1 MTRVQQEFDDRVTEL
16 DAYIQF
22 IANVDSG
29 GVQLRDA
36 SGQNPAYTTQAKD
49 DLLRTSKASALLLL
63 YNLMESTVSNA
74 VEAIYDEMA
83 SKGVAF
89 DSCRKEVR
97 RIILSNV
104 KQHDTDMLVP
114 VLLTISTDIV
124 NKTFRKD
131 GVVSGNVDAKQIK
144 KIAAKYGFN
153 KPRADGRDLL
163 TVKTNR
169 NDLAHG
175 VKSFAEV
182 GRAFVIQDILDLKDK
197 VVAYLRAL
205 LICVAQYI
213 TQAQYLA
220 APNRP

>member
-1 MTRVQQEFDDRVTEL
+1 MTRVQQEFNDRVNEL

-22 IANVDSG
+22 IAGIDVGS
-29 GVQLRDA
+29 VQLRDA
-36 SGQNPAYTTQAKD
+36 SGTSPAYSAQAKD
-49 DLLRTSKASALLLL
+49 DLMRTSKASALLLL

-97 RIILSNV
+97 RIILANL
-104 KQHDTDMLVP
+104 KQHDTDKLVP

-124 NKTFRKD
+124 NKTFKKD
-131 GVVSGNVDAKQIK
+131 GVVSGNVDARQIK
-144 KIAAKYGFN
+144 KIASRYGFS
-153 KPRADGRDLL
+153 KPSADGKDLL
-163 TVKTNR
+163 TVKTTR

-182 GRAFVIQDILDLKDK
+182 GRSFVIQDIIDLKDK
-197 VVAYLRAL
+197 VVVYLQAL
-205 LICVAQYI
+205 LTCVAQYI
-213 TQAQYLA
+213 THAHYLA
-220 APNRP
+220 APGRP